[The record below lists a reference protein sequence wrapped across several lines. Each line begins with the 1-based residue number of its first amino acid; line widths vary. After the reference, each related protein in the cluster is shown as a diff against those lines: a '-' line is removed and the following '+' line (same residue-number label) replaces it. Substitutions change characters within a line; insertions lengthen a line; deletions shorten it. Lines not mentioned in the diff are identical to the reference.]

1 MVHAL
6 HMIRSSLIVPTENV
20 PTWDLCHSTKR
31 INFLSSKQMLF
42 LKVMKGVLNLLNNGT
57 TLCYHIP
64 KTYFLILRG
73 FLCRWRSGVPEGR
86 QTHDSFILATTTKPC
101 GILKEINQY
110 YPSSTKHH
118 FLAKLFHKSTFSSNN
133 KFSAVFQMFYE
144 WPS

>member
-57 TLCYHIP
+57 TLLSYTKNLLP
-64 KTYFLILRG
+64 NFEG
-73 FLCRWRSGVPEGR
+73 FFMS
-86 QTHDSFILATTTKPC
+86 
-101 GILKEINQY
+101 LKIW
-110 YPSSTKHH
+110 ST
-118 FLAKLFHKSTFSSNN
+118 
-133 KFSAVFQMFYE
+133 
-144 WPS
+144 